1 MIIILNILR
10 FFFFLLFLLP
20 AEAALFLMYTS
31 ADLVYKIVSFT
42 SLKKKIAGNISLFFP
57 QAQADQLAGKLL
69 RNVCYGIFEIIC
81 FPFFREKHIKRIVLC
96 QNLENLDRGVAQR
109 KGVILLAMHTGNYEL
124 IPIFLFQKGYKIN
137 SIVKAPPTP
146 LFHFLNQS
154 RRYRGIKL
162 INVLETNMYREALKA
177 LQAEEIVGLM
187 IDTGALES
195 HHEMFNFLGKNVPV
209 ATGWLTLAQ
218 RSQAAVVPV
227 YSQRRGRK
235 VFINF
240 GEPLSVT
247 SNNRD
252 EVMLKLRNFFEN
264 FIKNHPEEWGIFLN
278 DYEVKRMVEGG

>member
-1 MIIILNILR
+1 
-10 FFFFLLFLLP
+10 
-20 AEAALFLMYTS
+20 
-31 ADLVYKIVSFT
+31 
-42 SLKKKIAGNISLFFP
+42 
-57 QAQADQLAGKLL
+57 
-69 RNVCYGIFEIIC
+69 
-81 FPFFREKHIKRIVLC
+81 
-96 QNLENLDRGVAQR
+96 
-109 KGVILLAMHTGNYEL
+109 
-124 IPIFLFQKGYKIN
+124 
-137 SIVKAPPTP
+137 
-146 LFHFLNQS
+146 
-154 RRYRGIKL
+154 
-162 INVLETNMYREALKA
+162 
-177 LQAEEIVGLM
+177 
-187 IDTGALES
+187 
-195 HHEMFNFLGKNVPV
+195 MFNFLEKNVPV